1 MSEKNSSR
9 FPPESAAHNR
19 RDRLPCFARFFG
31 ESVSDTLGVVLA
43 GQSANK
49 CQDCPD
55 ADICSRLL
63 ILHRLEQLSE
73 RQKRI
78 IERLDSLS

>member
-1 MSEKNSSR
+1 MSEKNPSR
-9 FPPESAAHNR
+9 FPPQSAAYDR

-31 ESVSDTLGVVLA
+31 ESVSDTLGVVLS
-43 GQSANK
+43 GPSAKK

-55 ADICSRLL
+55 TDICFRLSSL
-63 ILHRLEQLSE
+63 RRLEQVAE
-73 RQKRI
+73 QQKHI